1 MTGENHTAL
10 QTYKSNFIKSIKILF
25 VWYCTNYHTGIHLY
39 SMNKKVFHSQL
50 FRRKIEV
57 FEQDY
62 WSIVY
67 GETLFR
73 IDDLEFRKCPCFKCT
88 QDLEIYKDL
97 LTRLRSASLLPQ
109 NKEP

>member
-1 MTGENHTAL
+1 M
-10 QTYKSNFIKSIKILF
+10 K
-25 VWYCTNYHTGIHLY
+25 
-39 SMNKKVFHSQL
+39 KKVFQSQL

-57 FEQDY
+57 SEQDY

-88 QDLEIYKDL
+88 QDLEKYKDL

-109 NKEP
+109 NKD

>member
-1 MTGENHTAL
+1 MLSYIIFTFELNA
-10 QTYKSNFIKSIKILF
+10 
-25 VWYCTNYHTGIHLY
+25 IHLY
-39 SMNKKVFHSQL
+39 SMVKKEFQSQL

-57 FEQDY
+57 SEPDY

-73 IDDLEFRKCPCFKCT
+73 IDDLEFRKCTCFKRVT
-88 QDLEIYKDL
+88 DLERYKEFL
-97 LTRLRSASLLPQ
+97 SRLRSASILPQ